1 MAATG
6 VSHFVRHTSRWEKP
20 MRKSLLAAAA
30 ALSIVGMGGG
40 ALMAYAQPAP
50 PSGPATAAEAAAP
63 PAPGPRWM
71 HHDREAGRQGMRHRR
86 SFTPGTFRLFF
97 HPADRQLTPDDVQ
110 KIAEAFLLWNGN
122 HTWKV
127 IDVAAGSDN
136 QISFAYAAP
145 DNTVIA
151 RFSMDP
157 HTGRLT
163 RTG

>member
-1 MAATG
+1 
-6 VSHFVRHTSRWEKP
+6 
-20 MRKSLLAAAA
+20 
-30 ALSIVGMGGG
+30 
-40 ALMAYAQPAP
+40 
-50 PSGPATAAEAAAP
+50 
-63 PAPGPRWM
+63 RWM
-71 HHDREAGRQGMRHRR
+71 HRDRDARRADMQRER

-97 HPADRQLTPDDVQ
+97 HPADRQLTPEDVQ

-136 QISFAYAAP
+136 RISFAYATP

-151 RFSMDP
+151 RFSMDA